1 MIIGIDVVFLH
12 VKDPDMMSNWY
23 QEKLGLEIS
32 FSDPDKS
39 WQEFSFDDTRLTT
52 RFALDYGGPN
62 PSPVEKQP
70 IIISFKVEDIEIAVN
85 KMVKKDVEFVGKS
98 KIFDVGPTLVATFK
112 DPEGNYLQL
121 SQKKNVLM
129 KL

>member
-32 FSDPDKS
+32 FSGLDKS
-39 WQEFSFDDTRLTT
+39 WQEFSFDDTRPPT

-62 PSPVEKQP
+62 PSPVEQQP

-85 KMVKKDVEFVGKS
+85 KLVKKDVEFVGKS

-112 DPEGNYLQL
+112 EPEGNYLQL
-121 SQKKNVLM
+121 SQRKKLC
-129 KL
+129 